1 MFVLFST
8 INLDAQLTEVKQLS
22 ALELLKLT
30 KGMVVGE
37 TQRNPP
43 GVGWRGL
50 LWVCF
55 FGWMVATQTFFSF
68 SPRKLGKMNPI
79 WLIFLY
85 IFQMGWKPPTSCF
98 LSDSEV
104 VGRLGGVSWGKT
116 KRHKGRGVEEC
127 NMMTWHVWV
136 ISWFGMLQWRNG

>member
-50 LWVCF
+50 L
-55 FGWMVATQTFFSF
+55 
-68 SPRKLGKMNPI
+68 
-79 WLIFLY
+79 
-85 IFQMGWKPPTSCF
+85 
-98 LSDSEV
+98 
-104 VGRLGGVSWGKT
+104 
-116 KRHKGRGVEEC
+116 
-127 NMMTWHVWV
+127 
-136 ISWFGMLQWRNG
+136 